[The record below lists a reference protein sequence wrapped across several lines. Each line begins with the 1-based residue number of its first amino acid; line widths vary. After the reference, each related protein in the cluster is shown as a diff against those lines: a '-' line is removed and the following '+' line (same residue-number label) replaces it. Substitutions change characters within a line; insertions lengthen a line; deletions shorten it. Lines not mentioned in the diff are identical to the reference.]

1 MRRLRYNVATS
12 LDGFIARQDGT
23 FDWIVEDSSIDF
35 AGLVDTVEVAQMPVL
50 LGAGIPMLPAGGT
63 APRLELTNVSSL
75 PVSGIVMLTYAVKH
89 EQAGGPAA

>member
-1 MRRLRYNVATS
+1 MSGHGRTRNGRSKDIWLFGGGVLFRTL
-12 LDGFIARQDGT
+12 LD
-23 FDWIVEDSSIDF
+23 